1 MVGTRGMFVV
11 RSQLTY
17 LAVPYTVIITIASRA
32 GLA

>member
-11 RSQLTY
+11 RSQL
-17 LAVPYTVIITIASRA
+17 AVPYTVIITIASRG